1 MINGKMTRFEAP
13 EGYVYDYKEPKY
25 IMSLPKMVQGM
36 EITKENEFIFNYIR
50 HFWKCHFIFITAA
63 LK

>member
-25 IMSLPKMVQGM
+25 IIIDGEQIEEHLYAKYLCLTRLDS
-36 EITKENEFIFNYIR
+36 IDNYILVEDP
-50 HFWKCHFIFITAA
+50 KCQN
-63 LK
+63 K